1 MLGSATFSSII
12 SEDYTIGMKV
22 DEQAKIQDLQKLILE
37 RIRLFLHSQT
47 DPIRHDAKWIE
58 KNVRVDMV
66 RKIRLRRS
74 LKLRNGKQVADIQ
87 EVTAAITEQ
96 NGMKVLYVSPSYHL
110 YDVSQ
115 LLVQLLL
122 YKPKIHSSLLL
133 ESLLSTGEMHFA

>member
-1 MLGSATFSSII
+1 
-12 SEDYTIGMKV
+12 MKV
-22 DEQAKIQDLQKLILE
+22 DEQAKTQELQKLILE

-58 KNVRVDMV
+58 KNVKVDMV
-66 RKIRLRRS
+66 RRIRLRRS
-74 LKLRNGKQVADIQ
+74 LKLRNGKQIADIQ
-87 EVTAAITEQ
+87 EITAAITEQ
-96 NGMKVLYVSPSYHL
+96 NGTKVLYVSPKYHL

-133 ESLLSTGEMHFA
+133 ESLLSTGECCTMRK

>member
-1 MLGSATFSSII
+1 MR
-12 SEDYTIGMKV
+12 V
-22 DEQAKIQDLQKLILE
+22 DEQAKTQELQKLILE

-47 DPIRHDAKWIE
+47 DPIRHDVKWIE

-66 RKIRLRRS
+66 HKIRLRRS

-96 NGMKVLYVSPSYHL
+96 NGMKVLYVSPKYDL

-133 ESLLSTGEMHFA
+133 ESLLSTGEGCTMNQ

>member
-1 MLGSATFSSII
+1 MR
-12 SEDYTIGMKV
+12 V
-22 DEQAKIQDLQKLILE
+22 DEQTKTQELQKLILE

-47 DPIRHDAKWIE
+47 DPIRHDVKWIE

-96 NGMKVLYVSPSYHL
+96 NGMKVLYVSPKYDL

-133 ESLLSTGEMHFA
+133 ESLLSTGEGCIMNQ